1 MISINVTPT
10 GTQPSEGS
18 VSSAVVNDKIDK
30 KIESFKT
37 ETFDAPL
44 VTAPVG
50 DEVIPVK
57 RPDESFGTIQINQ
70 LGSGTSTGSLIE
82 ATYDEL
88 VSWAD
93 SGKLIPGQIY
103 RMIDYMSE
111 FSGMAMVSAHH
122 PFDLILTA
130 ISPNSF
136 SHQAQATHSVRDID
150 GYFSKSNLA
159 AWRIWYDIDNSK
171 YGWIPIS
178 NLELLLNISGIPL
191 TAYYVGLVDNE
202 YFWKGSLQIAI
213 EGQKVDINIE
223 VITDS
228 VTPSELSQVR
238 LRMFAS
244 GNPVGDDIV
253 PVEQVLIQEV
263 APGRGAI
270 YRMID
275 EFNNDCPYDFK
286 NLMYYVGRESG
297 TPVFGGGSGFEL
309 WYTFA
314 LIDDYAVNQTTLKG
328 DGSILDNS
336 LNNTGSSL
344 LSCRNNSVQSLL
356 TQYNVFFTEA
366 SAASTTSSGDPYG
379 QPKTDN
385 NILSYDCIMNVLYSV
400 SDCSV
405 ASATNALFSELMY
418 CSCVSIVS
426 SNIYSSIH
434 SVIKGIQYDCNIQAS
449 QSEIIDV
456 RQSSLH
462 SNYSVMKNINKS
474 DFYASNSTIIDAISL
489 SGSIYESEMTSVSRT
504 TVKSISKCYFLN
516 CSDLNL
522 NISYY
527 ESSFC
532 RVHSLTVSNN
542 SKELYA
548 VNVKKPTTGHITVEF
563 PTTSSEYYTYIR
575 FDKDGNMYSY
585 TDLDIYNKLNS

>member
-93 SGKLIPGQIY
+93 SGKLIPGQVY

-111 FSGMAMVSAHH
+111 FSSMVMTSAHH

-130 ISPNSF
+130 LSPNSF
-136 SHQAQATHSVRDID
+136 SHEAHAAHSVRDID

-171 YGWIPIS
+171 YSWLPIS
-178 NLELLLNISGIPL
+178 NLAISINMNGMPL
-191 TAYYVGLVDNE
+191 TAYYMGLVDNE
-202 YFWKGSLQIAI
+202 HFWKGSLQIAI
-213 EGQKVDINIE
+213 EGQNTDVNIE

-228 VTPSELSQVR
+228 VTSSELSQVR
-238 LRMFAS
+238 LKLFVS
-244 GNPVGDDIV
+244 DNLLGDDLV

-263 APGRGAI
+263 NPGRGAI

-286 NLMYYVGRESG
+286 NLMYYVGKESG
-297 TPVFGGGSGFEL
+297 TPVIGSGSDIEL
-309 WYTFA
+309 WYTFT
-314 LIDDYAVNQTTLKG
+314 LIDNYAVNQTTLKG

-336 LNNTGSSL
+336 LNNTGSYL
-344 LSCRNNSVQSLL
+344 LSCRNNTIQSKP
-356 TQYNVFFTEA
+356 TQYNVFCSE
-366 SAASTTSSGDPYG
+366 SYAAGTTGSGDPWG
-379 QPKTDN
+379 QPKTN
-385 NILSYDCIMNVLYSV
+385 NNSLSFDCIMNILNTV
-400 SDCSV
+400 SDCSLV
-405 ASATNALFSELMY
+405 NVNSSRFQEVMH
-418 CSCVSIVS
+418 CSFIDVIS
-426 SNIYSSIH
+426 SDIWNTIH
-434 SVIKGIQYDCNIQAS
+434 SVIKNVEYDCHIQAKA
-449 QSEIIDV
+449 SEVSYI
-456 RQSSLH
+456 RHSSVI
-462 SNYSVMKNINKS
+462 SNYSTIKDIGNS
-474 DFYASNSTIIDAISL
+474 DFYASGSTIITATNL
-489 SGSIYESEMTSVSRT
+489 RGSIYTSTMRSVHST
-504 TVKSISKCYFLN
+504 NVKYISNCCLTDCHALTVQASCY
-516 CSDLNL
+516 D
-522 NISYY
+522 
-527 ESSFC
+527 SSFHNF
-532 RVHSLTVSNN
+532 RYLTVSNSSN
-542 SKELYA
+542 IFA
-548 VNVKKPTTGHITVEF
+548 VNGKKNTYKSITVEF
-563 PTTSSEYYTYIR
+563 PETSAKYTTYIR
-575 FDKDGNMYSY
+575 FDKDDNMYSY

>member
-10 GTQPSEGS
+10 GTQPPEGS

-88 VSWAD
+88 VSLAN

-111 FSGMAMVSAHH
+111 FTGLAMTSAHH

-136 SHQAQATHSVRDID
+136 SHEAHAAHSVRDID

-171 YGWIPIS
+171 YGWVPLS
-178 NLELLLNISGIPL
+178 NLTLLLDMYGMPL
-191 TAYYVGLVDNE
+191 TTYYVGLVDNE
-202 YFWKGSLQIAI
+202 HFWKGSLQIAM
-213 EGQKVDINIE
+213 EGQNFDLAIE
-223 VITDS
+223 VLTNSIIS
-228 VTPSELSQVR
+228 SELSQVR
-238 LRMFAS
+238 LRMFQNDVLIA
-244 GNPVGDDIV
+244 DDYF
-253 PVEQVLIQEV
+253 PSESALIQEG

-286 NLMYYVGRESG
+286 NLMYYIGRESG
-297 TPVFGGGSGFEL
+297 TPVIGGGSDPEL
-309 WYTFA
+309 WYTFT
-314 LIDDYAVNQTTLKG
+314 LIDDYAVEHTTLKG
-328 DGSILDNS
+328 NGSILDNS
-336 LNNTGSSL
+336 LNNTGKSS
-344 LSCRNNSVQSLL
+344 LSCRNNTIQSLP
-356 TQYNVFFTEA
+356 TQYNVFCTPSSQA
-366 SAASTTSSGDPYG
+366 KTTGSGDPLG
-379 QPKTDN
+379 QAKTNNNNVSFDCVM
-385 NILSYDCIMNVLYSV
+385 NILQAV
-400 SDCSV
+400 SDCSLV
-405 ASATNALFSELMY
+405 DVTNTMFAQIMY
-418 CSCVSIVS
+418 CSFIDVVYSSIVA
-426 SNIYSSIH
+426 SIH
-434 SVIKGIQYDCNIQAS
+434 SVIKHLDYDCWIQAEA
-449 QSEIIDV
+449 SEVSYI
-456 RQSSLH
+456 RQSVVRSKYSIIKEIGN
-462 SNYSVMKNINKS
+462 SNFDADY
-474 DFYASNSTIIDAISL
+474 STIIGSGDL
-489 SGSIYESEMTSVSRT
+489 RGSIHTSTMRSVSNTRI
-504 TVKSISKCYFLN
+504 KYISKCCFTDCYGLSLN
-516 CSDLNL
+516 TSCYN
-522 NISYY
+522 
-527 ESSFC
+527 SSF
-532 RVHSLTVSNN
+532 RAQYLTVNN
-542 SKELYA
+542 ANNIYN
-548 VNVKKPTTGHITVEF
+548 VNVNKPYSANLTVEF

-575 FDKDGNMYSY
+575 FDKDNNMYSY